1 MELDREKLNRFVDG
15 ELPPKEMEGVAAL
28 LVGNPEMN
36 AYVERQENLRHRLRN
51 GFRALDSAMPER
63 LTEAVRTAPVS
74 WQWRLHAAL
83 EANRPLRWLVP
94 AAAALVLGLVAS
106 IGLRPQSDFGTSASG
121 QVIAQGALGKA
132 LDTQL
137 ASENSPVRVG
147 ISFRNK
153 AGQACRTFNS
163 GSNAGLACHDAGSWV
178 VGILVKQVPEDA
190 GAAYRM
196 VGSAMP
202 DAVRHAVTAN
212 IRGEP
217 FDAAAEARAAKE
229 GWPEIKA
236 SGH

>member
-1 MELDREKLNRFVDG
+1 MELDHEKLNRFVDG
-15 ELPPKEMEGVAAL
+15 ELLPEEMEGIAAL
-28 LVGNPEMN
+28 LADNPEMD
-36 AYVERQENLRHRLRN
+36 AYVQRQENLRNQLRH
-51 GFRALDSAMPER
+51 GFRALDGTMPRR
-63 LTEAVRTAPVS
+63 LLETVRTTPVS
-74 WQWRLHAAL
+74 WQWRLRAAL

-94 AAAALVLGLVAS
+94 ACAALVLGIVAS
-106 IGLRPQSDFGTSASG
+106 ISLRPQSDFGTSASG

-132 LDTQL
+132 LDKQL
-137 ASENSPVRVG
+137 ASQDGPVRIG
-147 ISFRNK
+147 ISFRDK

-163 GSNAGLACHDAGSWV
+163 GSNAGLACHDAGTWV

-202 DAVRHAVTAN
+202 DAVRHAVTTN
-212 IRGEP
+212 ISGEP
-217 FDAAAEARAAKE
+217 FDAAMEARAAKD

>member
-1 MELDREKLNRFVDG
+1 MELDHEKLNRFVDG
-15 ELPPKEMEGVAAL
+15 ELSPKEMEAVAAL
-28 LVGNPEMN
+28 LADNQEMN
-36 AYVERQENLRHRLRN
+36 AYVERQENLRNQLRH
-51 GFRALDSAMPER
+51 GFRALDGTMPRR
-63 LTEAVRTAPVS
+63 LLETVRTTPVS
-74 WQWRLHAAL
+74 WQWRLRAAL

-94 AAAALVLGLVAS
+94 AGAALVLGIVVS
-106 IGLRPQSDFGTSASG
+106 IGLRLQGDFGTSASG

-132 LDTQL
+132 LDMQL
-137 ASENSPVRVG
+137 ASEDSPVRIG

-163 GSNAGLACHDAGSWV
+163 GGNAGLACHEAGTWV

-202 DAVRHAVTAN
+202 DAVRHAVTAD
-212 IRGEP
+212 ISGEP
-217 FDAAAEARAAKE
+217 FDVAAEARAAKD